1 MEREPCAG
9 EETFTSLSAPRS
21 PRFPFLS
28 LLFLHPPVAPFPG
41 TGLAQLLMPRA
52 GKTNKPY
59 EKAEANFRKGKH
71 LFGWN
76 CL

>member
-9 EETFTSLSAPRS
+9 GETFTSLSAPES
-21 PRFPFLS
+21 PGFLFLS

-52 GKTNKPY
+52 GKTKPY
-59 EKAEANFRKGKH
+59 EKAAANFRKGKH

-76 CL
+76 WL